1 MCRCFAAKHHRLTS
15 SFRMVQISIS
25 YFPDVAGKRAKAAV
39 SIVAKAAGLSLTALA
54 APQTAPAAGPQ
65 HAVGQANPP
74 AAPAATAQTAADGKN
89 EDVSGAATGSDATA
103 TEVAGV
109 RTMAQKQ
116 LLIRKNRTKS
126 ASQAPVMRVRLAS
139 KSATGRG

>member
-1 MCRCFAAKHHRLTS
+1 MTRSSVSCFLG
-15 SFRMVQISIS
+15 F
-25 YFPDVAGKRAKAAV
+25 AGKSAKAAV

-65 HAVGQANPP
+65 HAVSQANPP
-74 AAPAATAQTAADGKN
+74 AATAATAQTAADGKN
-89 EDVSGAATGSDATA
+89 EDLSGAATGSDATA
-103 TEVAGV
+103 NEVAGAHV
-109 RTMAQKQ
+109 MAQKQ
-116 LLIRKNRTKS
+116 LLTRKNRTKS